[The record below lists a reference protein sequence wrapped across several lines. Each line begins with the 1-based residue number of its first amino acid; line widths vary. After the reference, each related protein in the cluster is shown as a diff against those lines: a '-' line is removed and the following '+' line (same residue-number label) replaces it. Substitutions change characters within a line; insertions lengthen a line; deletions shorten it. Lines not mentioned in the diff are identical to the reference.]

1 MILNNV
7 DFETYFKHYPNN
19 EGYFGKFGGA
29 YVSPELKKAMEEK
42 LGLQRNNLSLYKQF
56 IFILFLCSFSR
67 CIYP

>member
-29 YVSPELKKAMEEK
+29 YVSPELKKAMEEITEAYFA
-42 LGLQRNNLSLYKQF
+42 LISAIVVLAAPISLF
-56 IFILFLCSFSR
+56 
-67 CIYP
+67 PNGD